1 MTRGFSL
8 RLPQGWLWA
17 DADRG
22 LFAAN
27 GPAWEY
33 DASLELAVW
42 PYGDIESFLARYAR
56 SLFAGTWFRRR
67 EPTVVAHRPGLR
79 VLVEDA
85 AGRNAKD
92 FRFVPLGD
100 GRLLMIVAQSPVVA
114 EEAWSAW
121 FDASLATLELATDDQ
136 GWQ

>member
-1 MTRGFSL
+1 MLTATATICLMWFVMR
-8 RLPQGWLWA
+8 
-17 DADRG
+17 
-22 LFAAN
+22 FASN
-27 GPAWEY
+27 GPVWEY

-42 PYGDIESFLARYAR
+42 PYGDVESFLARYSR
-56 SLFAGTWFRRR
+56 SLFANTWFRRR
-67 EPTVVAHRPGLR
+67 EQIVLARRAGLR

-85 AGRNAKD
+85 AGQSVKD

-100 GRLLMIVAQSPVVA
+100 GRLLMIVAESPVVA